1 MNLRVHSRNEV
12 INYETQFREWKIQ
25 VTMAINFISSKDSKE
40 TRTMHT
46 KSDNIELM
54 MVSETDEIINECF
67 DSLLQKYQDGLEESM
82 RRSKFITDSVDLL
95 RYHLQ
100 KTSLKRSGSLIL
112 VKNKGVTINPKSKDN
127 CCFKHSV
134 VATEHWDE
142 IDDHPERISNF
153 KNFLKTTIEKILIF
167 QQLQKTG
174 KSLNKKIRQ
183 LLLYVPYNTKQTE
196 LAYKLKHNFKW

>member
-1 MNLRVHSRNEV
+1 
-12 INYETQFREWKIQ
+12 
-25 VTMAINFISSKDSKE
+25 
-40 TRTMHT
+40 
-46 KSDNIELM
+46 
-54 MVSETDEIINECF
+54 
-67 DSLLQKYQDGLEESM
+67 M
-82 RRSKFITDSVDLL
+82 RGSKFITDSVDLL

-127 CCFKHSV
+127 YCFKHSV

-174 KSLNKKIRQ
+174 KSLNKTIRQ

>member
-1 MNLRVHSRNEV
+1 
-12 INYETQFREWKIQ
+12 
-25 VTMAINFISSKDSKE
+25 
-40 TRTMHT
+40 
-46 KSDNIELM
+46 
-54 MVSETDEIINECF
+54 
-67 DSLLQKYQDGLEESM
+67 M

-134 VATEHWDE
+134 DATEHWDE
-142 IDDHPERISNF
+142 IDDHPERTSNF

-174 KSLNKKIRQ
+174 KSLDKTIRQ

>member
-1 MNLRVHSRNEV
+1 
-12 INYETQFREWKIQ
+12 
-25 VTMAINFISSKDSKE
+25 
-40 TRTMHT
+40 
-46 KSDNIELM
+46 
-54 MVSETDEIINECF
+54 
-67 DSLLQKYQDGLEESM
+67 M
-82 RRSKFITDSVDLL
+82 RGSKFITDSVDLL

-134 VATEHWDE
+134 VAAEHWDE
-142 IDDHPERISNF
+142 IDNHPERISNF
-153 KNFLKTTIEKILIF
+153 KIFLKTTIEKILIF

-174 KSLNKKIRQ
+174 KSLNKTIRQ
-183 LLLYVPYNTKQTE
+183 MLLYVPYNTKQIE